1 MALCSSL
8 CVLGTNLVFAQST
21 EENAASAMD
30 ELSNMEAGQSTTPA
44 PQTKT
49 STTVQETK
57 KVEEAKEAVVEP
69 APTKE
74 APAAKEDTTT
84 SSTAETKKTE
94 IPPAPD
100 ANQPAA
106 SSDAKASSGTVV
118 KSDAS
123 AKKGGKAG
131 MIYDPT
137 HPDADANGYVSTKPA
152 KPWRI
157 NLGLSQSLGAGAFVS
172 DKFARTTSYGYRV
185 SFGGSYKLSNMFR
198 GSVGGSFDQN
208 LTTTY
213 NDLGTVPRQFFF
225 RDIRFGV
232 RTSTFYK
239 EKITGITVSASGFF
253 TLPTSKPSISTGRI
267 TLAGATGIFIRNF
280 ANVGPGNLTLI
291 FTSGFSGALGAATPK
306 ISPTD
311 APSIF
316 NSCNDFTLSGDAC
329 QTQNPNLAYNFAN
342 RFIAAYSFLKKFNL
356 TGWFG
361 FSNSVF
367 RDITDSPLD
376 AIEYDVRESDFAV
389 DQAQRFDTV
398 NSGLELGYGVNNN
411 ISLALGASTVM
422 NPFIQRGDNQW
433 GLRFVLWDTETT
445 SNNLSSLYFNI
456 NYLY

>member
-1 MALCSSL
+1 MGLCAALCL
-8 CVLGTNLVFAQST
+8 LGTNFASAQST
-21 EENAASAMD
+21 EENASSAMD
-30 ELSNMEAGQSTTPA
+30 ELSNMEAGSTTTPSA
-44 PQTKT
+44 KT
-49 STTVQETK
+49 STVADKVTK
-57 KVEEAKEAVVEP
+57 
-69 APTKE
+69 TKASE
-74 APAAKEDTTT
+74 APAADAPKESFLSPDAAKEE
-84 SSTAETKKTE
+84 TATKAPEATKAVDV
-94 IPPAPD
+94 PAAPD

-106 SSDAKASSGTVV
+106 SADTKKSSGTVV
-118 KSDAS
+118 KADAS
-123 AKKGGKAG
+123 AKKDGKAG

-253 TLPTSKPSISTGRI
+253 TIPTSKPSISTGRI

-280 ANVGPGNLTLI
+280 SNVGPGNLTLI

-306 ISPTD
+306 ISPSD

-329 QTQNPNLAYNFAN
+329 QTQNPNLAYNISN

-356 TGWFG
+356 TAWFG
-361 FSNSVF
+361 FSNAVF

-389 DQAQRFDTV
+389 DQPQRFDTV
-398 NSGLELGYGVNNN
+398 NSGLELGYGVSNN

-422 NPFIQRGDNQW
+422 NPFIQREDNQW
-433 GLRFVLWDTETT
+433 GLRFFLWDTETT

>member
-1 MALCSSL
+1 MTS
-8 CVLGTNLVFAQST
+8 
-21 EENAASAMD
+21 E
-30 ELSNMEAGQSTTPA
+30 PA
-44 PQTKT
+44 TKT
-49 STTVQETK
+49 STAG
-57 KVEEAKEAVVEP
+57 EEAIETEASQAP
-69 APTKE
+69 AVSESAATKE
-74 APAAKEDTTT
+74 EATPKT
-84 SSTAETKKTE
+84 SEATKSVDVPT
-94 IPPAPD
+94 APD

-106 SSDAKASSGTVV
+106 SADTKESSGTVV
-118 KSDAS
+118 KADAS

-280 ANVGPGNLTLI
+280 ANVGPVNLTLI

-306 ISPTD
+306 ISPSD

-389 DQAQRFDTV
+389 DQPQRFDTV
-398 NSGLELGYGVNNN
+398 NSGLELGYGVTNN

-422 NPFIQRGDNQW
+422 NPFIQREDNQW

-445 SNNLSSLYFNI
+445 SNNLSSTYFNI